1 MSQIFMTKKINKYLF
16 LNYHNVSP
24 FECFVSFI
32 TYHLHSLLLLKI
44 LIYTIL
50 NNF

>member
-24 FECFVSFI
+24 FECFVSFHVSSALS
-32 TYHLHSLLLLKI
+32 T
-44 LIYTIL
+44 TIQ
-50 NNF
+50 NFNLYNFK